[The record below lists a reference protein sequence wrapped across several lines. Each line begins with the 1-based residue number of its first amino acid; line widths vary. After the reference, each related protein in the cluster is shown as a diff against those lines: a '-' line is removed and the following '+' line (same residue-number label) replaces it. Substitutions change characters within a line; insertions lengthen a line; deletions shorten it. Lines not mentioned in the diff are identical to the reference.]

1 MLPAEL
7 HGPAITLAYA
17 GTDRV
22 SEFLHHNQ
30 QRYPHLDRDFIL
42 QICFEHPERFDGI
55 LPRFNIELHAAL
67 RITRSAAWIGDN
79 VRYNRGET
87 VDFWCDRFHSLLARD
102 ETSDEVFGPMLRN
115 ETWHFPP
122 VVIESNFA
130 LSLGAPRD
138 IGTPYYLIEGTH
150 RLSYLRAMLELEM
163 ISSDRELP
171 LIEVQPRNASSAGHM
186 EVQGER

>member
-7 HGPAITLAYA
+7 HGPALTLAYA
-17 GTDRV
+17 GADRV
-22 SEFLHHNQ
+22 SEFLHLNQ
-30 QRYPHLDRDFIL
+30 HRYPHLDRDFIL
-42 QICFEHPERFDGI
+42 QICFEHPDRFNG
-55 LPRFNIELHAAL
+55 LFPRFNIELHSAV
-67 RITRSAAWIGDN
+67 RITRSAAWINNN
-79 VRYNRGET
+79 VRYDRGET

-102 ETSDEVFGPMLRN
+102 ETSDEVFVPMLRN
-115 ETWHFPP
+115 GTWHFPP

-130 LSLGAPRD
+130 LSLGAPGD

-171 LIEVQPRNASSAGHM
+171 LIAVQPRNGSDVEHN
-186 EVQGER
+186 EL